1 MSSTWDFLQY
11 SPDLRGKVALVTGGC
26 TTSSGVGLE
35 TVRLLALRGAKVY
48 MAART
53 ESKARNAIS
62 EILADNPDVRK
73 EQIVWVG
80 LNLSDLKTVV
90 DAANYIKAHES
101 RLDIVVNNACGVPSA
116 ACTDAGWEPNIAIS
130 HVGHFTLNNLLL
142 PLLKSTTCTSD
153 ADVRIVVVS
162 SVAQSSMLPSNYVPN
177 FAGPDA
183 LKNPIPYRPWAHRW
197 LSPLFIRLDVTA
209 YGVTKLANALYA
221 QELQRHLSDGVQ
233 QDAEDALSSRSIIV
247 TAVHPGTVRTPGMA
261 EVFQPW
267 ILGLASHFAVTPTEG
282 AQNLLFAATA
292 NEVRSQPEKF
302 AGRFLLPIG
311 QVAPLHPSA
320 KDPALGAGLWENT
333 QRQVNTYLKQHG
345 LDELLPW

>member
-1 MSSTWDFLQY
+1 MRLQAAPLAPA
-11 SPDLRGKVALVTGGC
+11 SA
-26 TTSSGVGLE
+26 LE

-62 EILADNPDVRK
+62 EILADNPDVRN

-90 DAANYIKAHES
+90 DAANYVKANES

-116 ACTDAGWEPNIAIS
+116 ACTEAGWEPNIAIS
-130 HVGHFTLNNLLL
+130 HAGHFTLNNLLL

-162 SVAQSSMLPSNYVPN
+162 SVAQSSMLPANYVPN
-177 FAGPDA
+177 FVGPDA
-183 LKNPIPYRPWAHRW
+183 LRNPIPYRPWAHRW

-209 YGVTKLANALYA
+209 YGVTKLANAVYA
-221 QELQRHLSDGVQ
+221 QELQRHISDGVR

-292 NEVRSQPEKF
+292 NEVRSLPEKF

-320 KDPALGAGLWENT
+320 KDPTLGAGLWENT
-333 QRQVNTYLKQHG
+333 QREVNTYLKQHG
-345 LDELLPW
+345 LGELLPW

>member
-1 MSSTWDFLQY
+1 MSLTWDFLQHG
-11 SPDLRGKVALVTGGC
+11 PDLRGKVALVTGAPA
-26 TTSSGVGLE
+26 SALE

-62 EILADNPDVRK
+62 EILADNPDVRN

-90 DAANYIKAHES
+90 DAANYVKANES

-116 ACTDAGWEPNIAIS
+116 ACTEAGWEPNIAIS
-130 HVGHFTLNNLLL
+130 HAGHFTLNNLLL

-162 SVAQSSMLPSNYVPN
+162 SVAQSSMLPANYVPN
-177 FAGPDA
+177 FVGPDA
-183 LKNPIPYRPWAHRW
+183 LRNPIPYRPWAHRW

-209 YGVTKLANALYA
+209 YGVTKLANAVYA
-221 QELQRHLSDGVQ
+221 QELQRHISDGVR

-261 EVFQPW
+261 E
-267 ILGLASHFAVTPTEG
+267 
-282 AQNLLFAATA
+282 NLLFAATA
-292 NEVRSQPEKF
+292 NEVRSLPEKF

-320 KDPALGAGLWENT
+320 KDPTLGAGLWENT
-333 QRQVNTYLKQHG
+333 QREVNTYLKQHG
-345 LDELLPW
+345 LGELLPW